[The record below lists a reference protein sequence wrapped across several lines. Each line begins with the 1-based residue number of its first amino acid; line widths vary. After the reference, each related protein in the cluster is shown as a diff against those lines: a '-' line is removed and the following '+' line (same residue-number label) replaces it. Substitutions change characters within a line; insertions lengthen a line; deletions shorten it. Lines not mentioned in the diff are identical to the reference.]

1 MGIWN
6 TLCKTE
12 TKAATAAAAAA
23 VQLSTTVRQRW
34 TMLSEILQLVH
45 NA

>member
-12 TKAATAAAAAA
+12 TKAAAAAAAA